1 MSLSQSPRLLG
12 AAAVISL
19 TATAFL
25 VPTLAQGGDP
35 KKEKERPKQKPI
47 SLAVAKVSPKVA
59 AAATTTNPIT
69 FPDFN
74 FDPDVPEHLRPV
86 RLFSK
91 DGRFFDARVLSAT
104 HEQVTVQRLN
114 DSRTFDVAMAALDD
128 ASVRHLEAW
137 MDRGQVAESYS
148 IDFEV
153 KKRLL
158 ESDSF
163 DSVGRNFK
171 KLKWG
176 YDVVLT
182 NQSRGELRDA
192 ELEYQI
198 VYDDEV
204 EFVRT
209 SAYPGNGKNQRE
221 ERSVSLPPLNFN
233 GRAEFTTPAV
243 EMQTYEYAPLRGDRE
258 YRRDEI
264 VGIWIRILKND
275 EIVAEFQSHPAAM
288 QSLTWDGEEE
298 IEIVVKDSFQ
308 DQFTNGDKTPE

>member
-1 MSLSQSPRLLG
+1 MTHSQSPRLFG
-12 AAAVISL
+12 AVAVLSL

-25 VPTLAQGGDP
+25 IPALARGADE
-35 KKEKERPKQKPI
+35 KKERPKQKPI
-47 SLAVAKVSPKVA
+47 SLAVAKVGPKVA
-59 AAATTTNPIT
+59 AAATSTNPIT

-128 ASVRHLEAW
+128 ASVRHVEAW
-137 MDRGQVAESYS
+137 MDRGQVEVNYS

-153 KKRLL
+153 KKRLI

-182 NQSRGELRDA
+182 NQSRSELKDA

-221 ERSVSLPPLNFN
+221 ERSVSLPTLSFN

-264 VGIWIRILKND
+264 VGIWIRILKNG
-275 EIVAEFQSHPAAM
+275 EVVSEFQSHPAAM

-308 DQFTNGDKTPE
+308 DQFTSEGKTTE